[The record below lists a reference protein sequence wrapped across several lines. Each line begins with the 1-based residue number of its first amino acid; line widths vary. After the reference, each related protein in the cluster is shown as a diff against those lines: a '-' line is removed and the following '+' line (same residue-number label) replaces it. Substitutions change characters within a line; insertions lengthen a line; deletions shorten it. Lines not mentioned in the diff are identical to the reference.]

1 MKATMGMNYR
11 VLSSELQNISN
22 RLYDLRQQSATGKKL
37 NKPSDNPGVIRPLLN
52 FRVQSEVTERYLN
65 HLAVAQGNVQ
75 LLDSGMD
82 HIEDI
87 MVRAKELGIAA
98 ISAGAN
104 DEDRKTYAN
113 QIGMLFDELLQAAN
127 NQNNG
132 QYVFA
137 GFQDKVAPFTENPA
151 YDPDA
156 YAPDDSS
163 TWPVIYNGD
172 NNIKMVEIAHG
183 KSVRIALT
191 GNELFLGDVN
201 NDQEVDPGNIDLFAV
216 LKNFE
221 HAIRENDY
229 TKMNDGLENLENGAE
244 QVRRL
249 RGQMGNSAQRIE
261 KATEQLYEASIIFKQ
276 IISNYEDADI
286 LDVYSRLVQQETAFE
301 AALNVTSRV
310 SKLSILDFM

>member
-11 VLSSELQNISN
+11 ALSSELQQISN
-22 RLYDLRQQSATGKKL
+22 RLFDLRQHAATGKKF
-37 NKPSDNPGVIRPLLN
+37 NKPSDNPSAIRPLLHY
-52 FRVQSEVTERYLN
+52 RGQTETADRYLN
-65 HLAVAQGNVQ
+65 HMSVAQGEIK
-75 LLDSGMD
+75 LLDSGLD
-82 HIEDI
+82 HIEEI

-98 ISAGAN
+98 MSGSTN

-113 QIGMLFDELLQAAN
+113 QIGMLFDELLQASNSQA
-127 NQNNG
+127 NG

-137 GFQDKVAPFTENPA
+137 GYQDKTVPFTENPA

-156 YAPDDSS
+156 YAPDDPS
-163 TWPVIYNGD
+163 TWPVIYQGD
-172 NNIKMVEIAHG
+172 NNLKMLEIAHG
-183 KSVRIALT
+183 KSVQVALT
-191 GNELFLGDVN
+191 GNELFLGDAD
-201 NDQEVDPGNIDLFAV
+201 NDQEVDSGNMNLFAV

-229 TKMNDGLENLENGAE
+229 TKMNEGLENLENGAE

-249 RGQMGNSAQRIE
+249 RGQMGNNAQRIE
-261 KATEQLYEASIIFKQ
+261 KATEQLYEASIEFRQ
-276 IISNYEDADI
+276 IISRYEDADV

-301 AALNVTSRV
+301 AALNVTSRI

>member
-98 ISAGAN
+98 INAGAN
-104 DEDRKTYAN
+104 EEDRKTYAN
-113 QIGMLFDELLQAAN
+113 QIGMLFEELLQAAN

-137 GFQDKVAPFTENPA
+137 GFQDKAAPFTENPA

-156 YAPDDSS
+156 YVPEDSS

-172 NNIKMVEIAHG
+172 NHLKMVEIAHG
-183 KSVRIALT
+183 KSVQIALT

-229 TKMNDGLENLENGAE
+229 TKMNKGLENLENGAE

-249 RGQMGNSAQRIE
+249 RGQMGNNAQRIE

-276 IISNYEDADI
+276 IISRYEDADI